1 MALILIQAFVTTFF
15 HLSFFFQKQIYYFEE
30 TTSLPFTSFIML
42 GLGMK
47 QGEKKIKIKNLK
59 ILPK

>member
-47 QGEKKIKIKNLK
+47 QGEKKIKIQN
-59 ILPK
+59 